1 MRILVKHE
9 TTYRYGSPAKSA
21 IQKLLLT
28 PRNHCGQHLLDWRI
42 DINRDVRLHSV
53 EDAFGNIMHSC
64 SVDGPIDQLSTTIEG
79 EVETFDT
86 AGVVRGAIERFP
98 PALYLRDTALTAAD
112 EALRDF
118 AHETA
123 ARKGAM
129 LDKLHALL
137 DALYAT
143 LVFDTDATHS
153 ATTAIEAFERK
164 QGVCQD
170 FAHIFIACA
179 RAMNI
184 PARYVSGYF
193 LRSDGCDD
201 QTAGHAWAEAF
212 VEDLGWVAFDPAHGV
227 SPDGNYVRVAIA
239 LDYLGAAPVR
249 GAHAGGVGEEL
260 KVQVRVS
267 SAQSQM
273 QSQS

>member
-1 MRILVKHE
+1 MRIRVKHE
-9 TTYRYGSPAKSA
+9 TTYRYQSPAKSA
-21 IQKLLLT
+21 LQKLLLT

-42 DINRDVRLHSV
+42 DIDRDVRLRSV

-64 SVDGPIDQLSTTIEG
+64 SVKGPIDQLSTVVEG

-86 AGVVRGAIERFP
+86 SGVVSGAVERFP
-98 PALYLRDTALTAAD
+98 PALYLRDTALTLAD
-112 EALRDF
+112 EAIRAMAL
-118 AHETA
+118 ETT
-123 ARKGAM
+123 ARENTA
-129 LDKLHALL
+129 LAKLHSLL
-137 DALYAT
+137 DALYAA

-153 ATTAIEAFERK
+153 ATTAIEAFARK

-179 RAMNI
+179 RAVNI

-201 QTAGHAWAEAF
+201 QTAGHAWAEAY
-212 VEDLGWVAFDPAHGV
+212 VEDLGWVGFDPAHGV
-227 SPDGNYVRVAIA
+227 SPNENYVRVAIA

-249 GAHAGGVGEEL
+249 GAHAGGSGEEL
-260 KVQVRVS
+260 QVHVRVS
-267 SAQSQM
+267 LDQSQM

>member
-9 TTYRYGSPAKSA
+9 TTYRYESPAKSA

-28 PRNHCGQHLLDWRI
+28 PRNHYGQHLLDWRI
-42 DINRDVRLHSV
+42 DISRDVRLRSL
-53 EDAFGNIMHSC
+53 EDAFGNVMHSC
-64 SVDGPIDQLSTTIEG
+64 SVDGPIDQLSTLIEG

-86 AGVVRGAIERFP
+86 SGVVRGAVERFP
-98 PALYLRDTALTAAD
+98 PALYLRETQLTVAD
-112 EALRDF
+112 DALRDF
-118 AHETA
+118 ARETA
-123 ARKGAM
+123 ARNNAT

-137 DALYAT
+137 GALYET

-179 RAMNI
+179 RVMNI

-201 QTAGHAWAEAF
+201 QAAGHAWTEAF
-212 VEDLGWVAFDPAHGV
+212 VDDFGWVGFDPAHGL
-227 SPDGNYVRVAIA
+227 SPGANYVRVAIA
-239 LDYLGAAPVR
+239 LDYLGAAPLR
-249 GAHAGGVGEEL
+249 GAHSGGAGEEL
-260 KVQVRVS
+260 KVHVRVS